1 MGFHVMQTTVGKKKI
16 NEGHDFI
23 QQKAKDQREVRR
35 MCMTAAHKY
44 IIKLVANHIGLDQ
57 GAVEEFILDSERV
70 SKQLL
75 ALKHLMLL

>member
-1 MGFHVMQTTVGKKKI
+1 
-16 NEGHDFI
+16 
-23 QQKAKDQREVRR
+23 
-35 MCMTAAHKY
+35 MTAAHKY

-75 ALKHLMLL
+75 PGFKTFDVALISLVVSYG

>member
-1 MGFHVMQTTVGKKKI
+1 
-16 NEGHDFI
+16 
-23 QQKAKDQREVRR
+23 